1 MEQPDTQPE
10 ESIEDIDRLLASEPE
25 TKAVNLSKMPPG
37 PMVAAVMDAAGVE
50 MTEEERASLE
60 MISDEEAMK
69 AFLDANLGSEPFINE
84 YKARSLFGSY
94 MMRKIDVKSVGFATR
109 LMNVRSTQQLIE
121 FAIGL
126 AKREG
131 ATIEEATNAG
141 KLWLLGNRELSVMLK
156 RFDDLAQQLAPDT
169 TPPKGRN
176 KAPDI
181 FISDSNVVVGQ
192 PSG

>member
-1 MEQPDTQPE
+1 METPDTEQPE
-10 ESIEDIDRLLASEPE
+10 NIEDIDKLLASEPE
-25 TKAVNLSKMPPG
+25 TKAKSLTKMPPG
-37 PMVAAVMDAAGVE
+37 EMVTTIMDAAGVE
-50 MTEEERASLE
+50 MTPEERASLE
-60 MISDEEAMK
+60 TITDDEAMQ
-69 AFLDANLGSEPFINE
+69 AFLDANLGKESFIGE

-126 AKREG
+126 TTAEG
-131 ATIEEATNAG
+131 ATIEDKVNAG

-156 RFDDLAQQLAPDT
+156 RFDDLGQQLAPDK

-181 FISDSNVVVGQ
+181 FITDSNVVVGQ
-192 PSG
+192 PSS